1 MDTIYLKQFNNRLA
15 LEIGMNI
22 FDLATSRNQR
32 IAIEIMRL
40 NHTIFLYVDDDLS
53 MDKNNWLR
61 RKSNVAIQFQQSSLN
76 VRNSLQISNTTLGE
90 KYGLDEKD
98 YVAKG
103 GAIPVF
109 VKNVGMVGV
118 ITVSGLQDEEDH
130 QIIIEALKG
139 YL

>member
-1 MDTIYLKQFNNRLA
+1 MDTINLKHFSNRTA
-15 LEIGMNI
+15 LEMGMKI
-22 FDLATSRNQR
+22 IEMATSREQR

-40 NHTIFLYVDDDLS
+40 NHTIFLYVDDNLS

-61 RKSNVAIQFQQSSLN
+61 RKSNVARQFQQSSLN
-76 VRNSLQISNTTLGE
+76 VRNSLQASNTTLEE
-90 KYGLDEKD
+90 KYGLHEKD

-109 VKNVGMVGV
+109 VKEAGMVGI

-130 QIIIEALKG
+130 QIIIDALKD